1 MTGPGVD
8 PDVVGGAGEETI
20 KDAVGRGE
28 AIEELQI
35 DVADGA

>member
-1 MTGPGVD
+1 METHAEAFQMTGPGVE

-28 AIEELQI
+28 A
-35 DVADGA
+35 